1 MERGKMGQ
9 KHLSLWKPLFLQ
21 MFDSLDLLGPK
32 EIFLSFE
39 QNLSKYFVDPYIL
52 FPDISHV
59 R

>member
-1 MERGKMGQ
+1 MKRGKMGQ
-9 KHLSLWKPLFLQ
+9 KHLSLWKPLFFQ
-21 MFDSLDLLGPK
+21 EFDSLDLLGPK
-32 EIFLSFE
+32 EILLSFE